1 MGDAQREEAR
11 KGGIANL
18 VTKIKDEVSVENN
31 KLRDHIDRQVAM
43 KHNELRDHI
52 DDQLKFIRF
61 VETSCTKYIGPKN
74 SEHTEE
80 VIGLPYPVKNAC

>member
-1 MGDAQREEAR
+1 M
-11 KGGIANL
+11 
-18 VTKIKDEVSVENN
+18 TKIKDEVSVENN

-52 DDQLKFIRF
+52 DDQLKFIRS
-61 VETSCTKYIGPKN
+61 VETSCKYFGPKN

-80 VIGLPYPVKNAC
+80 VIGLPYSVKHAG

>member
-61 VETSCTKYIGPKN
+61 VETSCTK
-74 SEHTEE
+74 
-80 VIGLPYPVKNAC
+80 